1 MSTFPGT
8 EARLQS
14 TRQLLDELDAL
25 MERMLALPVNEAEGP
40 TPALP
45 ELAPAPT
52 VSATLTVLPPQPLSP
67 TGARGEVARV
77 LPLHRPERAPQDPH
91 IFRESSLENQAQYAT
106 KEETESH
113 ELTED
118 KAPDEFL
125 DVVPPPIMALQPP
138 HISTA
143 SPPRRSWGSWI
154 YHPALWFNLIFDRLT
169 MLLGGPGQWLR
180 SRHGR
185 SVLGFA
191 GLTLLA
197 LAVGWFVKDWLGW
210 TW

>member
-1 MSTFPGT
+1 MSTSPST

-25 MERMLALPVNEAEGP
+25 MERMLALPVNDADGP
-40 TPALP
+40 MPALP

-52 VSATLTVLPPQPLSP
+52 VSATLTVLPPSLSP
-67 TGARGEVARV
+67 TGAKGEVAGE
-77 LPLHRPERAPQDPH
+77 LPLHRPERAQTNPSV
-91 IFRESSLENQAQYAT
+91 FRESSLENQPQYAT
-106 KEETESH
+106 EGTASRALAQEES
-113 ELTED
+113 
-118 KAPDEFL
+118 PDEFL
-125 DVVPPPIMALQPP
+125 DVAPPPIMTLQPP
-138 HISTA
+138 SITPA
-143 SPPRRSWGSWI
+143 SPPTRSWGSWI
-154 YHPALWFNLIFDRLT
+154 YHPVLWFNLIFDRLT
-169 MLLGGPGQWLR
+169 MLLGGPGEWLR

-197 LAVGWFVKDWLGW
+197 LAVGWFLKDWLGW